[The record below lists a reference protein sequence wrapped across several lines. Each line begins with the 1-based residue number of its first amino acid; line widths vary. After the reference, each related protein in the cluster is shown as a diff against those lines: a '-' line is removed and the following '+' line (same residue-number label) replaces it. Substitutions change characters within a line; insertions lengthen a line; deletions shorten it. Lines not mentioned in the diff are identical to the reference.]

1 MRLTSLC
8 LLATLVASS
17 ASAASYQKIDGTI
30 VDPLQSVAGGD
41 LPYAGNNLEPN
52 ANLSWADL
60 SWADLSYADLTG
72 AFLSWADLSY
82 ADLTDANLSYA
93 NLKGADLFY
102 AYLTDANLSD
112 ADLFDA
118 SLHHAYLT
126 GANLSDAY
134 LTGANLS
141 DADLS
146 YADLTD
152 ADLSYADLRY
162 ATFSTGTR
170 LPDGQT
176 VAQHGFDVAGLEAYL
191 DVDPVSALR
200 ADNLTIVP
208 EPTTLPLALLA
219 LTAVPLRV
227 RHG

>member
-17 ASAASYQKIDGTI
+17 ASAALYQKIDGTI

-60 SWADLSYADLTG
+60 SWADLSYADLT
-72 AFLSWADLSY
+72 
-82 ADLTDANLSYA
+82 DANLSYA

-118 SLHHAYLT
+118 NLHHAYLT